1 MLFDI
6 VDADTTPAEVDI
18 FLYLQM
24 SLERRECCIREP
36 RGCGHSRLQSPAH
49 EFTPAAL
56 SATGVQWCGVRLV
69 NVHSRQP
76 LVPLATGSDER
87 RAGITVLAGIDA
99 PPAASPPYE
108 VTGWNCVPVS
118 GQRLTAP
125 RGIRYPVRN
134 TDGLPRAGWAIDS
147 SGTSEVEVKIFHQLF
162 SLGCSAVSGSQV

>member
-36 RGCGHSRLQSPAH
+36 RGCGHTGFSPCSRVHPGS
-49 EFTPAAL
+49 FVCYR
-56 SATGVQWCGVRLV
+56 GKWCGVRLV

-76 LVPLATGSDER
+76 LVPLATGSDKR

-147 SGTSEVEVKIFHQLF
+147 SGTSEVEVKIFHQSF
-162 SLGCSAVSGSQV
+162 SRGASALVGSQV